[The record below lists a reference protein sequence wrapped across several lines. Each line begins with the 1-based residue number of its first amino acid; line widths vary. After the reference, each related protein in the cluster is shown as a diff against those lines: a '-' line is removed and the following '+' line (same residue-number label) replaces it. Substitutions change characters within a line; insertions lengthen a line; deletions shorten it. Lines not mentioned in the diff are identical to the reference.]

1 MDLGGLN
8 WSIITIVGPLI
19 LAVVLLWV
27 FLRNRK
33 DPGNPDLTERATH
46 DVYDE
51 EEKKRR
57 EEDGDG

>member
-8 WSIITIVGPLI
+8 WSIITIVGPL
-19 LAVVLLWV
+19 LLVVVLLWV
-27 FLRNRK
+27 VLRNRK
-33 DPGNPDLTERATH
+33 EGPDTDTTERATH

-51 EEKKRR
+51 EERQRR